1 MTVTVDERAGLDG
14 PARSGFSRSGSSR
27 LANVLL
33 PFVGTVLAIAA
44 WWGATIVFDIEP
56 FFLPAPPDVV
66 DSFMVDPGYMLGEA
80 WITLYESLA
89 GFAIALVAGLTIATL
104 LAAVKTVER
113 AVMPLF
119 VALNSLP
126 KVALAPL
133 LVVWLGF
140 GVKPK
145 IVLVVLICFFPI
157 VVATMAG
164 LSATPSELTELGRSM
179 SANWWKMFVKVRVR
193 WALPQVFV
201 GLKVA
206 ISLAV
211 IGAIVAE
218 ISNPGKGLG
227 SVIVISGSSADT
239 PLAFS
244 CIVLLA
250 LMSVVLFYTVAAL
263 ERLLVPWARE
273 ITG

>member
-1 MTVTVDERAGLDG
+1 MTVAVKARPA
-14 PARSGFSRSGSSR
+14 ARSGSG
-27 LANVLL
+27 L
-33 PFVGTVLAIAA
+33 PAVWLPLVGAATAVALWWLVTV
-44 WWGATIVFDIEP
+44 VFDIRP

-66 DSFMVDPGYMLGEA
+66 ASFLTNPGYMLRES
-80 WITLYESLA
+80 WVTTYESLL
-89 GFAIALVAGLTIATL
+89 GFGIATVCGL
-104 LAAVKTVER
+104 AVAVVLAAVRAIER
-113 AVMPLF
+113 ATMPLF
-119 VALNSLP
+119 VALNSVP

-140 GVKPK
+140 GPKPK
-145 IVLVVLICFFPI
+145 IVMVVLICFFPI

-164 LSATPSELTELGRSM
+164 LTSTPVELSELGRSL
-179 SANWWKMFVKVRVR
+179 SASWWQMFVKVRMR

-211 IGAIVAE
+211 VGAIVAE
-218 ISNPGKGLG
+218 IANPGVGLG

-239 PLAFS
+239 PLAFACIALLAVMS
-244 CIVLLA
+244 VALFYTIVLL
-250 LMSVVLFYTVAAL
+250 
-263 ERLLVPWARE
+263 ERLTVPWARE